1 MTQKEDLEVGEDKFV
16 GELNA
21 DDTGKTG
28 FSSQAGPMAGTNGG
42 KDLVW
47 NNVNMKLMEKKGDE
61 VKLHILKNMW
71 GKAEAGRTTAIMGA
85 SGAGKTSLFQVLAGR
100 VPSQGNLVVE
110 GDIYL
115 DGVKVDPRDREQ
127 RKLFAYVAQ
136 EDALHESSTPREA
149 LTFSAKLRLPKSTS
163 DEEVEK
169 IVNYNITVY
178 SKPST
183 TLANREHQQ

>member
-28 FSSQAGPMAGTNGG
+28 FSSKAGPMAGTNGG

-47 NNVNMKLMEKKGDE
+47 NNVNMKLVEKKGDE

-115 DGVKVDPRDREQ
+115 DGVKVEPRDREQ

-163 DEEVEK
+163 DEEVER
-169 IVNYNITVY
+169 IVN
-178 SKPST
+178 
-183 TLANREHQQ
+183 